1 VKNKR
6 KIIYLAG
13 FLFSIPV
20 ALTSYINS
28 SLLEQFINP
37 LFVSAIYIISSL
49 LTIFGLFK
57 MPKILTRHGNKFT
70 IILFSFISA
79 LSFVLMALGG
89 KSYIVVSMFVVNFI
103 ANNFIFASLDI
114 FLEDLTGKS
123 RVGRLR
129 GLYLTI
135 INSAWVIAQLISGSI
150 IAKSSFSGIYLLSA
164 LFTLLVPLVIWL
176 ALKNF
181 QDPEYKK
188 VSVWKTVKFFVK
200 NKNISKIYFLNLI
213 LNFFFAWMVIYTPI
227 YLHDYIG
234 LPWDKIGIIFTIMLL
249 PFVLLQFSF
258 GKMSDRVGERKLLR
272 FGFLTSAIFT
282 FLIPFITEP
291 KIFLFA
297 LVLFMT
303 RVGAATIEVMCDSY
317 FFKVVDEEDV
327 EAISFFRN
335 TRPVSY
341 IIAPLVAIVVLAL
354 VPSFKFIFPALSVI
368 LLFGF
373 FIAGRIKDVK

>member
-1 VKNKR
+1 M
-6 KIIYLAG
+6 AG

>member
-1 VKNKR
+1 MKNKR

>member
-1 VKNKR
+1 MKNKR

-123 RVGRLR
+123 RDGRLR